1 MQMKLAVI
9 TGPTSGIGLAYAQQL
24 SREGYELL
32 LIGRSEE
39 KLKALQLQLTA
50 KSEIY
55 VADLSVHDQ
64 IIRTGNHLK
73 QLPQID
79 ILVNNA
85 GFGSSLP
92 FSENS
97 LDEELEQLEVLVKAV
112 MVLTHAVLPKMIQ
125 LNSGIVLNISSVA
138 AWLPTGSYA
147 AAKSYVTAF
156 TEAIAAE
163 LKGSKVQVTAVAPG
177 FTKTKFFDRSQMSD
191 GEVPSWLWLT
201 PEQVAKESLKDA
213 RSGQLIS
220 IPGAQYKAMANV
232 SRSLPRPLIRFF
244 SHEFARRQKD

>member
-1 MQMKLAVI
+1 MKLAVI

-24 SREGYELL
+24 AREGYELL
-32 LIGRSEE
+32 LIGRNVE
-39 KLKALQLQLTA
+39 KLQQLQAKLLT

-64 IIRTGNHLK
+64 IIQTGNHLK
-73 QLPQID
+73 TLDQID

-85 GFGSSLP
+85 GFGSALP
-92 FSENS
+92 FTENS
-97 LDEELEQLEVLVKAV
+97 LEEELEQLEVLVKAV
-112 MVLTHAVLPKMIQ
+112 MVLTHAVLPKMKKQ
-125 LNSGIVLNISSVA
+125 NSGIVLNISSVA

-191 GEVPSWLWLT
+191 DEVPSWLWLT

-220 IPGAQYKAMANV
+220 IPGAQYKAMTTL
-232 SRSLPRPLIRFF
+232 SRTLPRPLVRFF
-244 SHEFARRQKD
+244 SHEFARKQKD

>member
-55 VADLSVHDQ
+55 VADLSDHDQ
-64 IIRTGNHLK
+64 TIRTGNHLK
-73 QLPQID
+73 QLAQID
-79 ILVNNA
+79 ILINNA

-97 LDEELEQLEVLVKAV
+97 LDEEIEQLEVLVKAV

-138 AWLPTGSYA
+138 AWLPTGTYA
-147 AAKSYVTAF
+147 AAKSWVTSF

-191 GEVPSWLWLT
+191 DDVPSWLWLT
-201 PEQVAKESLKDA
+201 PEQVAKESLADA
-213 RSGQLIS
+213 RSGKLIS
-220 IPGAQYKAMANV
+220 VPGAQYKAMSTV
-232 SRSLPRPLIRFF
+232 SRTLPRPLIRYF

>member
-1 MQMKLAVI
+1 MKLAVI

-24 SREGYELL
+24 AREGYELL
-32 LIGRSEE
+32 LIGRNEE
-39 KLKALQLQLTA
+39 KLQQLQTKLLT

-64 IIRTGNHLK
+64 IIQTGNHLK
-73 QLPQID
+73 TLDQID

-85 GFGSSLP
+85 GFGSALP
-92 FSENS
+92 FTENS
-97 LDEELEQLEVLVKAV
+97 LEEELEQLEVLVKAV
-112 MVLTHAVLPKMIQ
+112 MVLTHAVLPKMKKQ
-125 LNSGIVLNISSVA
+125 NSGIVLNISSVA

-191 GEVPSWLWLT
+191 DEVPSWLWLT

-220 IPGAQYKAMANV
+220 IPGAQYKAMTTL
-232 SRSLPRPLIRFF
+232 SRTLPRPLVRFF
-244 SHEFARRQKD
+244 SHEFARKQKD

>member
-1 MQMKLAVI
+1 MKLAVI

-24 SREGYELL
+24 ATEGYDLL

-39 KLKALQLQLTA
+39 KLKNLQTQLKA
-50 KSEIY
+50 NSQIF
-55 VADLSVHDQ
+55 VADLSNHDQ
-64 IIRTGNHLK
+64 IIKTANHLK
-73 QLPQID
+73 ELDQID
-79 ILVNNA
+79 ILINNA
-85 GFGSSLP
+85 GFGSSKP

-97 LDEELEQLEVLVKAV
+97 LAEEIEQVEVLVKAV
-112 MVLTHAVLPKMIQ
+112 MVLTHAVLPKMIKA
-125 LNSGIVLNISSVA
+125 NSGMVLNISSVA

-147 AAKSYVTAF
+147 AAKSYVTSF

-163 LKGSKVQVTAVAPG
+163 LKGTKVQVTAVAPG
-177 FTKTKFFDRSQMSD
+177 YAKTKFFDRSQMD
-191 GEVPSWLWLT
+191 DEEVPSWLWLT

-220 IPGAQYKAMANV
+220 VPGAQYKAMSTV

>member
-1 MQMKLAVI
+1 MKLAVI

-24 SREGYELL
+24 ATEGYDLL

-39 KLKALQLQLTA
+39 KLKDLQSQLKA
-50 KSEIY
+50 NSQIF
-55 VADLSVHDQ
+55 VADLSNHDQ
-64 IIRTGNHLK
+64 IMKTANHLK
-73 QLPQID
+73 ELDQID
-79 ILVNNA
+79 ILINNA
-85 GFGSSLP
+85 GFGSSKP
-92 FSENS
+92 FSQNS
-97 LDEELEQLEVLVKAV
+97 LEEELEQVEVLVKAV
-112 MVLTHAVLPKMIQ
+112 MVLTHAVLPKMIKA
-125 LNSGIVLNISSVA
+125 NSGMVLNISSVA

-147 AAKSYVTAF
+147 AAKSYVTSF

-163 LKGSKVQVTAVAPG
+163 LKGTKVQVTAVAPG
-177 FTKTKFFDRSQMSD
+177 YTKTKFFDRSQMD
-191 GEVPSWLWLT
+191 DEEVPSWLWLT

-220 IPGAQYKAMANV
+220 VPGAQYKAMSTV

>member
-1 MQMKLAVI
+1 MKLAVI

-24 SREGYELL
+24 AREGYELL
-32 LIGRSEE
+32 LIGRNEE
-39 KLKALQLQLTA
+39 KLQQLQAKLLT

-64 IIRTGNHLK
+64 IIQTGNHLK
-73 QLPQID
+73 TLDQID

-85 GFGSSLP
+85 GFGSALP
-92 FSENS
+92 FTENS
-97 LDEELEQLEVLVKAV
+97 LEEELEQLEVLVKAV
-112 MVLTHAVLPKMIQ
+112 MVLTHAVLPKMKKQ
-125 LNSGIVLNISSVA
+125 NSGIVLNISSVA

-191 GEVPSWLWLT
+191 DEVPSWLWLT

-220 IPGAQYKAMANV
+220 IPGAQYKAMTTL
-232 SRSLPRPLIRFF
+232 SRTLPRPLVRFF
-244 SHEFARRQKD
+244 SHEFARKQKD